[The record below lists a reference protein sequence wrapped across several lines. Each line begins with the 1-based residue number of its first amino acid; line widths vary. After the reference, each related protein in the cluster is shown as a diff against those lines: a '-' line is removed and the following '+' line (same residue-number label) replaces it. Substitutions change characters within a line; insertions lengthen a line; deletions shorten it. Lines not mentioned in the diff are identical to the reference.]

1 MPDMNR
7 TAMRN
12 LLTAVAGLFLC
23 VCAASQ
29 NYSVGVN
36 VLDCADLGTM
46 NLEASCGI
54 ARRWTVS
61 AGVKYNPFTWGEDSR
76 LFADRQR
83 SVEAG
88 ARYWPWHI
96 YSGWWMA
103 GKVKYQ
109 EYNTGGIVSPAS
121 TEGDRYGGGLSAG
134 YTFML
139 NTHLNLDVGLGLWSG
154 LDRYVVYE
162 CVRCGRMTG
171 GGEKFF
177 VLPNDILLSISYI
190 F

>member
-1 MPDMNR
+1 MNR

-76 LFADRQR
+76 PFADRQR